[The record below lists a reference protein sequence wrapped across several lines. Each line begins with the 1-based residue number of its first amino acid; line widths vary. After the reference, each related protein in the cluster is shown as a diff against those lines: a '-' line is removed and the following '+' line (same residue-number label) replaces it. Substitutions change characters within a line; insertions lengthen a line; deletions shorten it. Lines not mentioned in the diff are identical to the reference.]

1 MKHNKLFLTLLLG
14 CFLSILML
22 TENKAQVITG
32 NVELQYQSDVDA
44 FDDGPVPITT
54 ITGNLTI
61 RLFDDYSDINDLTPL
76 STLTSV
82 GGNLNISFN
91 PALTSLT
98 GLDALSS
105 VLSLIIEDNLALT
118 EFCSLFPLLNING
131 LNGGYIVTGNAIN
144 PTQQQ
149 IIDAGACGT
158 FNGNVTLST
167 QADVISFGA
176 NNYSTITGD
185 LTISGSDIND
195 LSPLST
201 LTSVEGF
208 LYIRDNSALQSLAGL
223 DALTSVGGSLLIR
236 NNAALTSLTG
246 LDALESVGGFLE
258 ISNNSSLT
266 SLAGLDALN
275 SVEGFLYIQDNTAL
289 TSLSGLDA
297 LTSVGGT
304 LLIQNNSALTSLTG
318 LDAITSVGGDLNIYN
333 NAVLTSLSVLDA
345 LTSVG
350 GYINISTN
358 AALTSLT
365 GLDAITSVGGDLSI
379 YNNAVLTSLTGL
391 DAITSV
397 GGLLNISNNAVLT
410 SLTGLDAITSV
421 GNLSVNSNPALTNLT
436 GLDALTTIGGN
447 LSVQSN
453 SALTSLTGLDAI
465 TSVGG
470 DLRIYNNAV
479 LTSLSVL
486 DALTSVGGLLNI
498 SNNAVLTSLSGLD
511 AITSVGGLLNISN
524 NAVLTSLS
532 GLDALT
538 SVGGPLFITGN
549 SALTNLDGLSSLS
562 SVGEVSVI
570 VFSATLTILNNLSL
584 SSFCGLYPLFSSGI
598 IIPSQYLGILSISG
612 NAINPIEADI
622 LAGGPCSPP
631 TAVISGSVFVNST
644 GLQGVK
650 VALLDSDGLPV
661 AGQDT
666 LVTDAQGAYSFP
678 DIQAGN
684 YLVTVIEP
692 LGYTSV
698 ENPIAITA
706 IGGGSHTV
714 DFVLEQAVVINR
726 AKIALFWTGQ
736 FISHIWGFGHPS
748 YSESEL
754 NGFIADIQTHY
765 TPHFDIFQDRVS
777 LSDWYSVLKVWGNFT
792 KYERARR
799 QLAAMLFN
807 LVSGKIGQYTV
818 VTNDGRTFGDV
829 LTYVSVLLTDGN
841 SSNDDLAL
849 DLASK
854 VNRRKKINSGL
865 IPAST
870 ILYKD
875 GQGLPS
881 IDYGFGV
888 PDEFALTQNFPNP
901 FNPTT
906 EIQYAIPTASNV
918 KLEIFNITGE
928 KVATLVDGFMSE
940 GTYKVSFNASSLPSG
955 IYLYRINAGSFLQT
969 RKMILLK

>member
-14 CFLSILML
+14 CLLSIFML

-32 NVELQYQSDVDA
+32 NVVLATQADVDA
-44 FDDGPVPITT
+44 FAGTS
-54 ITGNLTI
+54 ITGNLQI
-61 RLFDDYSDINDLTPL
+61 GLFGSGSNITDLSPL

-82 GGNLNISFN
+82 GGNFNISFSPALTSLTGLDALTSVGGILRFQSNAALTSLTGLDALTSVGGAIFISYNPALTSLTGLDALTSVGGNLSISFN

-131 LNGGYIVTGNAIN
+131 LNGGYIVKRNAIN

-149 IIDAGACGT
+149 IIDGGACGT
-158 FNGNVTLST
+158 FNGNVTLTT
-167 QADVISFGA
+167 QAEVDAFDDVTTPIT
-176 NNYSTITGD
+176 TITGN
-185 LTISGSDIND
+185 LEIGLLGSGSDIYD

-201 LTSVEGF
+201 LTSVGGF

-223 DALTSVGGSLLIR
+223 NALTSVGSFLFIQYNSALISLSGLDALTSVGSFLWVD
-236 NNAALTSLTG
+236 NNTALTSLSG
-246 LDALESVGGFLE
+246 LDAITTVGGDLNISYNPAITDLSELAAINSVGNNLQIEFNTALTSLSGLNAITSVVGRLYIGKNWALTSLSGLDAITSVGG
-258 ISNNSSLT
+258 N
-266 SLAGLDALN
+266 LDI
-275 SVEGFLYIQDNTAL
+275 FDNTAL

-297 LTSVGGT
+297 LTSV
-304 LLIQNNSALTSLTG
+304 
-318 LDAITSVGGDLNIYN
+318 VGD
-333 NAVLTSLSVLDA
+333 
-345 LTSVG
+345 
-350 GYINISTN
+350 
-358 AALTSLT
+358 
-365 GLDAITSVGGDLSI
+365 
-379 YNNAVLTSLTGL
+379 
-391 DAITSV
+391 
-397 GGLLNISNNAVLT
+397 LNISNNA
-410 SLTGLDAITSV
+410 
-421 GNLSVNSNPALTNLT
+421 ALTEFCPLFT
-436 GLDALTTIGGN
+436 
-447 LSVQSN
+447 
-453 SALTSLTGLDAI
+453 
-465 TSVGG
+465 
-470 DLRIYNNAV
+470 
-479 LTSLSVL
+479 
-486 DALTSVGGLLNI
+486 LLNI
-498 SNNAVLTSLSGLD
+498 NGLIGAYNVSSNA
-511 AITSVGGLLNISN
+511 SN
-524 NAVLTSLS
+524 PDRT
-532 GLDALT
+532 D
-538 SVGGPLFITGN
+538 
-549 SALTNLDGLSSLS
+549 
-562 SVGEVSVI
+562 
-570 VFSATLTILNNLSL
+570 
-584 SSFCGLYPLFSSGI
+584 
-598 IIPSQYLGILSISG
+598 
-612 NAINPIEADI
+612 IN
-622 LAGGPCSPP
+622 PCSPP

-661 AGQDT
+661 TGQDT

-754 NGFIADIQTHY
+754 NGFITDIQTHY

-841 SSNDDLAL
+841 SSNDNLAL

-928 KVATLVDGFMSE
+928 KVATLVEGFMNE

-955 IYLYRINAGSFLQT
+955 MYLYRINAGSFVQT